1 MTDIDIYQ
9 QLAADLGFP
18 ESKMMPKMFAFI
30 ANADE
35 AKFMLAASPPATLAE
50 IAEKTGFSLE
60 KAASMVDPLFKK
72 GLLYKS
78 KKPDATRY
86 YKVRHFIQFHDATV
100 LTPGIDQAYLD
111 LWKAFEAT
119 EQKEFQD
126 QIKDHDFPQGMRVV
140 PVNVSIETE
149 NQVMAF
155 EDVKTMVEEAK
166 AVAVTNCSCRVIH
179 GVTDVPL
186 EVCMQLNKAADY
198 AVERGTGRALTKEEA
213 IDMLKMCEEE
223 GLVHTVENKHGLGHV
238 ICNCDAVAC
247 GNWGHDRAYVKKFTA
262 PSRFKAR
269 VEADLCTACEI
280 CADRCF
286 FDAVSMEGTDDTAI
300 IDPDKCMGCGICVPT
315 CPVEAIAY
323 EEVRQKEFIPGF
335 P

>member
-1 MTDIDIYQ
+1 MTDMSMYQ
-9 QLAADLGFP
+9 QLAADIGFP
-18 ESKMMPKMFAFI
+18 ESEMMPKLFAFI
-30 ANADE
+30 ANEDE
-35 AKFMLAASPPATLAE
+35 AKFMLAASPPATIEE
-50 IAEKTGFSLE
+50 IADKTGFSLE
-60 KAASMVDPLFKK
+60 KAESMVSPLFKK
-72 GLLYKS
+72 GLIYKS

-86 YKVRHFIQFHDATV
+86 YKVRYFMQFHDATV

-111 LWKAFEAT
+111 LWKEFETT
-119 EQKEFQD
+119 ELKELRD
-126 QIKDHDFPQGMRVV
+126 AVKEHDMPRLMRVV
-140 PVNVSIETE
+140 PVNVAIESQ

-155 EDVKTMVEEAK
+155 EDVKTMIEEAN

-179 GVTDVPL
+179 GITDTPL

-198 AVERGTGRALTKEEA
+198 ALERGTGRSLTKKEA
-213 IDMLKMCEEE
+213 IDMLKLCEEE

-269 VEADLCTACEI
+269 VEVDLCTACGTCGE
-280 CADRCF
+280 RCF
-286 FDAVSMEGTDDTAI
+286 FEAVSFGEKEDIAI
-300 IDPDKCMGCGICVPT
+300 IDPDKCMGCGICVPS
-315 CPVEAIAY
+315 CPAEAIAY
-323 EEVRQKEFIPGF
+323 EEVRKKEFIPTS